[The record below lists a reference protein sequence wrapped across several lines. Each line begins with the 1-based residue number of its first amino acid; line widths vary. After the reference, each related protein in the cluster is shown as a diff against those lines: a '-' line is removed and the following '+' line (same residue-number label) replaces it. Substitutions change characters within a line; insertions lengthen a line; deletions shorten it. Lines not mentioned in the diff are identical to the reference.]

1 MPKDYLQIN
10 SSADPPPPLAQR
22 SVRTSSELTTTRLL
36 RYNILMT
43 RELTIIG
50 AGPAGMTAALFAARS
65 GARVTLIDGNP
76 VVGRKLLVSGA
87 GRANLTNRGLAAA
100 RYACKDPAWLA
111 DVLSHFGYDEAI
123 HFFESIGVLTYC
135 TPDGWCY
142 PLSESAQTVVSA
154 FNAAL
159 ESAGVRL
166 LLDHKVTS
174 MRKMQQGFEIGFKT
188 QRPLTS
194 PALLVAAG
202 GAAYPTLGSRGQLF
216 PLLEELGHHIIPPRP
231 ALAPL
236 TCDMT
241 PWRALQGVRLD
252 AAVRL
257 FAGSQQLAETTG
269 NLIFT
274 AWGLNGPAVM
284 DLSHHVSARPGADL
298 RLELNPLFA
307 SEGALRALLRD
318 QRHSETPLNVLLGA
332 ALPPKLPPLVLE
344 RLGFAADTRMR
355 DVSDQA
361 LTRLF
366 ALLTALPFTVSG
378 VRGFEYCQVSAGGVP
393 VNEVDPL
400 TMRSRLLPGL
410 QLAGEI
416 LDVTG
421 PCGGYNLH
429 FAFASGAIA
438 GMNT

>member
-1 MPKDYLQIN
+1 
-10 SSADPPPPLAQR
+10 
-22 SVRTSSELTTTRLL
+22 
-36 RYNILMT
+36 
-43 RELTIIG
+43 
-50 AGPAGMTAALFAARS
+50 
-65 GARVTLIDGNP
+65 
-76 VVGRKLLVSGA
+76 
-87 GRANLTNRGLAAA
+87 
-100 RYACKDPAWLA
+100 
-111 DVLSHFGYDEAI
+111 
-123 HFFESIGVLTYC
+123 
-135 TPDGWCY
+135 
-142 PLSESAQTVVSA
+142 VVSA

-257 FAGSQQLAETTG
+257 FAGSQLLAETTG

-318 QRHSETPLNVLLGA
+318 QRHSGTPLRVLLGA

-393 VNEVDPL
+393 VKEVDPL

-438 GMNT
+438 GMNA